1 MQEGIVPDLRDFIT
15 TEDAASMLQFHVEH
29 VRRLLRE
36 GDLKGEKIGTAWL
49 VLKTSVDE
57 YIQDTKGLNKFD
69 PRRARH

>member
-1 MQEGIVPDLRDFIT
+1 MPDLRDFVT
-15 TEDAASMLQFHVEH
+15 TEEAARILQFHVEH

-49 VLKTSVDE
+49 VLKKSVED
-57 YIQDTKGLNKFD
+57 YIKETEGMNKFD

>member
-1 MQEGIVPDLRDFIT
+1 MPDLRDFIT
-15 TEDAASMLQFHVEH
+15 TENAAHMLKFHVEH

-49 VLKTSVDE
+49 VLKKSVDE
-57 YIQDTKGLNKFD
+57 YIKETEGLNKFD